1 MDQTSLTSP
10 SITICMTAYNEEAV
24 IANTICD
31 CITVLNQI
39 PGDHTIL
46 AVNDGSTDRTG
57 EILQNLAA
65 QYAQLRILVHP
76 ENRGIAQAQR
86 WLIGEAQSDLIFHLA
101 ADGEWRASELH
112 GLLAKLSQGY
122 DIVIGVRRHKHYSA
136 YRKVVSW
143 LYNVFTLLLF
153 GKNFRD
159 IGSIKLVRAGLWK
172 RLPAESN
179 SAFFMAERLLLASRN
194 GARIGFVPVDHVWR
208 ATGRSKFN
216 NPLRA
221 LEAFVELVQ
230 FWWSP
235 RSRQRLPLWEDE
247 TRLQRPVQRGRDRG
261 WFALGGKRDPGW
273 ERTER

>member
-1 MDQTSLTSP
+1 M
-10 SITICMTAYNEEAV
+10 AYNEDAV
-24 IANTICD
+24 IANTIRD
-31 CITVLNQI
+31 LITVFNQI

-65 QYAQLRILVHP
+65 QYAQLRVLIHP

-86 WLIGEAQSDLIFHLA
+86 WLIREARGDLIFHLA

-143 LYNVFTLLLF
+143 LYNVLTLMLF

-179 SAFFMAERLLLASRN
+179 SAFFLAERLLLAARN

-230 FWWSP
+230 FWWST
-235 RSRQRLPLWEDE
+235 RSRQRLAVWEGKPE
-247 TRLQRPVQRGRDRG
+247 PQLPMQSGRGSW
-261 WFALGGKRDPGW
+261 WFQLGGKWAPRWG
-273 ERTER
+273 RAKQ

>member
-1 MDQTSLTSP
+1 
-10 SITICMTAYNEEAV
+10 MTAYNEEAV
-24 IANTICD
+24 IANTVRD

-39 PGDHTIL
+39 PGAHTIL

-65 QYAQLRILVHP
+65 QYPQLRVLVHP
-76 ENRGIAQAQR
+76 ENRGVAQAQR
-86 WLIGEAQSDLIFHLA
+86 WLIREAQGDLIFHMA

-136 YRKVVSW
+136 YRKGVSW
-143 LYNVFTLLLF
+143 LYNMLTLVLF
-153 GKNFRD
+153 RKNLRD
-159 IGSIKLVRAGLWK
+159 IGSIKLVRAELWK
-172 RLPAESN
+172 RLPAESK
-179 SAFFMAERLLLASRN
+179 SAFFLPEKILLASRN
-194 GARIGFVPVDHVWR
+194 RARIGFVPVDHVWR

-235 RSRQRLPLWEDE
+235 RSRQRLALWEDE
-247 TRLQRPVQRGRDRG
+247 PEPQRPVQSGRGSWR
-261 WFALGGKRDPGW
+261 FQLGGKGAPRWG
-273 ERTER
+273 RAKQ